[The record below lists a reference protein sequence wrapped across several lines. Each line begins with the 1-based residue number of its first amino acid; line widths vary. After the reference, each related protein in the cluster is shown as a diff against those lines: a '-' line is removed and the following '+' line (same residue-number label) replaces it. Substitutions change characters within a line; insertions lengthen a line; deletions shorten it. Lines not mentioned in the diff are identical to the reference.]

1 MWRFPM
7 PEIDWAPIP
16 DSEKLAILVL
26 LPDPCI
32 LVDEDGDLGNPGALK
47 ERVHLFTFTYTSPLF
62 EDAWFFC
69 RALIS
74 GQQEWIYFFEGL
86 FDADVIRI
94 AGLGPPND
102 ETAIRMYLRIADH
115 TCETFPEKITC
126 ESAFKAEKSWLLR
139 WSQVGYYRD
148 FPDLLESD
156 FASCEYLSGE

>member
-1 MWRFPM
+1 ML
-7 PEIDWAPIP
+7 EIDWAPMP
-16 DSEKLAILVL
+16 DNEKLAILGF

-32 LVDEDGDLGNPGALK
+32 LADDDSDPENNETPI
-47 ERVHLFTFTYTSPLF
+47 ERVHVFTFTYTSPLF
-62 EDAWFFC
+62 EDAWYFR

-94 AGLGPPND
+94 AGLGQPND

-115 TCETFPEKITC
+115 TCEIFPEKITC
-126 ESAFKAEKSWLLR
+126 ESAFKAEKSWLKR

-148 FPDLLESD
+148 FTDLLESD
-156 FASCEYLSGE
+156 FKTCEYVASAAA